1 MSLRLYWMRWNGCMQ
16 AMEAWG
22 NVEQPKSA
30 PSSLPAFPT
39 GLHGSVP
46 SPEEAL
52 GLYRLAGAEGA
63 LQGLRRLVS
72 SGGDSDWPAEDGRR
86 DARSAMPF
94 AGGEAAG
101 HRRLQEILYGSQG
114 VPDDAPPPSSHLPT
128 AVPLSSPAAADS
140 SQGARAESK
149 QVDPS
154 AKPPRLDSMLGG
166 APQQDAVAGPAADPP
181 GGAAEGQI
189 NGSDPESP
197 GQQRSGRALIHGF
210 KDTRMLAGGVD
221 NSAKLSAYLA
231 AGCLSPRQ
239 VYWAAKDAA
248 QQGGADTGHSWLI
261 MHLIIR
267 QAMPSCA
274 PCPPSSDT

>member
-1 MSLRLYWMRWNGCMQ
+1 MPLRRFLTRWNGCTQ
-16 AMEAWG
+16 AMEAG
-22 NVEQPKSA
+22 GHVEQPRPA
-30 PSSLPAFPT
+30 PSSLPAFPRS
-39 GLHGSVP
+39 LHSNMP
-46 SPEEAL
+46 APEEAV

-72 SGGDSDWPAEDGRR
+72 SGGDSEWPAGDGRR

-114 VPDDAPPPSSHLPT
+114 IADGAPAPNGRSSTATPP
-128 AVPLSSPAAADS
+128 SSPAAADS
-140 SQGARAESK
+140 SQGAQAESE
-149 QVDPS
+149 QEDPS
-154 AKPPRLDSMLGG
+154 ANPLRLDSTLGG
-166 APQQDAVAGPAADPP
+166 AHQQGAVAGPAADPP
-181 GGAAEGQI
+181 GGAAGGQI

-197 GQQRSGRALIHGF
+197 GQQHSGRALIHGF

-248 QQGGADTGHSWLI
+248 KQQGADTGHSWLI

-267 QAMPSCA
+267 
-274 PCPPSSDT
+274 